1 MTWEKLMQTIEI
13 EGTEEELELMKP
25 RVFTI
30 AQLSDLLGVTPIRI
44 YQLQK
49 RKKRPL
55 PLIKNEKASGRK
67 VWAIKEIPLL
77 EWIDGEEGKI
87 DARKKVDYGKVHEH
101 FEEVFDKRDEII
113 EKFMDDIE
121 LE

>member
-1 MTWEKLMQTIEI
+1 MTWEKLVQTIEI
-13 EGTEEELELMKP
+13 EGTEEELGLMKP
-25 RVFTI
+25 RMFTI
-30 AQLSDLLGVTPIRI
+30 AQLSELLRVTPIRI

-55 PLIKNEKASGRK
+55 PLIKDEKASGRK

-77 EWIDGEEGKI
+77 EWIDGEERKI
-87 DARKKVDYGKVHEH
+87 DKRKKVNYGRVHEY
-101 FEEVFDKRDEII
+101 FEEAFDKRDEII
-113 EKFMDDIE
+113 EKYMESLE